1 MRIILFIILLYTTAY
16 PSCHAQIQKT
26 RIINIY
32 NAVVKTSNGTV
43 KGTLKQATD
52 TTIIIGQPRAT
63 IAIPITSIKTLKI
76 KFARQSSF
84 KIYDDVAK
92 IGLGFIANNSP
103 NTTARNN
110 YGEPVFEPLT
120 SSEHTLAEMGSN
132 IITGTALTTIAV
144 TGNAITKL
152 LYKPNIEVFKIK
164 RDYKKYNTLKEQI
177 QMYSTHLQQSAQF
190 ELIQSN
196 QLKHAMEL
204 YKADT
209 GGKQ

>member
-1 MRIILFIILLYTTAY
+1 
-16 PSCHAQIQKT
+16 
-26 RIINIY
+26 
-32 NAVVKTSNGTV
+32 
-43 KGTLKQATD
+43 
-52 TTIIIGQPRAT
+52 
-63 IAIPITSIKTLKI
+63 
-76 KFARQSSF
+76 
-84 KIYDDVAK
+84 
-92 IGLGFIANNSP
+92 
-103 NTTARNN
+103 
-110 YGEPVFEPLT
+110 
-120 SSEHTLAEMGSN
+120 MGSN

-204 YKADT
+204 YKADI